1 MYILRARI
9 YVVINFNSH
18 YSRIIDMYITN
29 DKRCHKLL
37 SSDGITSPVLTIDK
51 VEGLFEGTT
60 VDVKVQKTRFAS
72 IGSTSSIAKNLDE
85 YQYIVCREIRS
96 IPDINPYKK
105 DLQKYRVLIISAFAK
120 LITTLTSLRSDKN
133 LQEWNRFAHI
143 LLTHVSE
150 TLVKA
155 RLQHEK
161 YDSTKSKLMN
171 STALAKQ
178 NQIRDV
184 SKFLDIPEQ
193 EMDKLLEE
201 IY

>member
-1 MYILRARI
+1 
-9 YVVINFNSH
+9 
-18 YSRIIDMYITN
+18 MYITN

-37 SSDGITSPVLTIDK
+37 SSDGITSPVLTIDN

-60 VDVKVQKTRFAS
+60 VNVKVQKTRFAS

-120 LITTLTSLRSDKN
+120 LITTLTSLSSDKN

-161 YDSTKSKLMN
+161 YDSTNSKTMN
-171 STALAKQ
+171 STTLAKQ

>member
-1 MYILRARI
+1 M

-161 YDSTKSKLMN
+161 YDSTNSKLMN

>member
-1 MYILRARI
+1 MLL
-9 YVVINFNSH
+9 FNSH
-18 YSRIIDMYITN
+18 YSRIINMYITN
-29 DKRCHKLL
+29 DRRCHKLL
-37 SSDGITSPVLTIDK
+37 SSDGITSPVLTIDN
-51 VEGLFEGTT
+51 VEGLFEGIT
-60 VDVKVQKTRFAS
+60 VNVKVQKTRFAS

-120 LITTLTSLRSDKN
+120 LIPMLTSLSSDKN

-143 LLTHVSE
+143 LLTQVSE

-155 RLQHEK
+155 RLHHEK
-161 YDSTKSKLMN
+161 YDSTNSKLMN
-171 STALAKQ
+171 STGLAKQ
-178 NQIRDV
+178 NQIKDV
-184 SKFLDIPEQ
+184 CKFLDISEQ
-193 EMDKLLEE
+193 ETDKLLEE

>member
-1 MYILRARI
+1 MLL
-9 YVVINFNSH
+9 FNSH
-18 YSRIIDMYITN
+18 YSRIINMYITN
-29 DKRCHKLL
+29 DRRCHKLL
-37 SSDGITSPVLTIDK
+37 SSDGITSPVLTIDN
-51 VEGLFEGTT
+51 VEGLFEGIT
-60 VDVKVQKTRFAS
+60 VNVKVQKTRFAS

-120 LITTLTSLRSDKN
+120 LIPMLTSLSSDKN

-161 YDSTKSKLMN
+161 YDSTNSKLMN
-171 STALAKQ
+171 STGLAKQ
-178 NQIRDV
+178 NQIKDV
-184 SKFLDIPEQ
+184 CKFLDISEQ
-193 EMDKLLEE
+193 ETDKLLEE